1 MSNFDHMLAGFASA
15 TEPQNLLFILIG
27 SVLGTIVGVLP
38 GLGPSAGIA
47 LLLPLTFGMD
57 PTAALIMISAMYY
70 GAMYGG
76 STTSILIN
84 TPGESSSVMTTLDG
98 YQMAKNGRAG
108 AALAVSAIG
117 SFVAGTFSVIALS
130 LLATPLARFGLK
142 FGPVEYFSLM
152 LFSMAAVSSLTGKSV
167 AKGLFSMVLGL
178 MIATIGIDLQSGS
191 PRFAGSIPQL
201 QDGISFLV
209 IAVGMF
215 AVSEVLVTFEEHVRG
230 TAPVLRI
237 RGRLWLTA
245 DEWRRSIM
253 PIIRGTLIGFAK
265 GVLPAPG
272 ATISTILSYGLER
285 GLHKEKEKFGTGMI
299 EGVAGPEAAN
309 NAAAGGAMV
318 PLLTL
323 GLPSGGT
330 TAVLLGAFVMYGLQ
344 PGPLMMTR
352 NPDVVWGLIDSMY
365 LGNVMLFI
373 LNLPLI
379 FIFVRLLYIP
389 TGILLPL
396 ILIIATIGVFSIDGS
411 TLDLALV
418 LGFGVVGY
426 IFRKLNVPLAPMV
439 LAVVL
444 GKSLEQSF
452 RQSITIS
459 GGELGIFLSS
469 TLSVVFLVLAALMFV
484 LPFAWNRR
492 ERLVSVIG
500 RKPFKIK
507 PVSHSS
513 LHNSGVTKD
522 DA

>member
-1 MSNFDHMLAGFASA
+1 MSNFEYMLNGFAVA
-15 TEPQNLLFILIG
+15 LEPQNLLFILTG
-27 SVLGTIVGVLP
+27 TVLGTIVGVLP

-57 PTAALIMISAMYY
+57 PTGALIMVASMYY

-98 YQMAKNGRAG
+98 YQMARNGRAG

-117 SFVAGTFSVIALS
+117 SFIAGTFSVIALS
-130 LLATPLARFGLK
+130 ILAVPLARFGLK
-142 FGPVEYFSLM
+142 FGPVEYFALM

-167 AKGLFSMVLGL
+167 SRGLFSMVIGL
-178 MIATIGIDLQSGS
+178 MIATVGIDLQSGS
-191 PRFAGSIPQL
+191 PRFTGSVPQL

-215 AVSEVLVTFEEHVRG
+215 AVSEVLVTFEDHVRG
-230 TAPVLRI
+230 QAPVLRI
-237 RGRLWLTA
+237 KGRLWLTRE
-245 DEWRRSIM
+245 EWRRSIM
-253 PIIRGTLIGFAK
+253 PITRGTLIGFAK
-265 GVLPAPG
+265 GVLPGPG

-285 GLHKEKEKFGTGMI
+285 ALHKDKEKFGTGMI

-330 TAVLLGAFVMYGLQ
+330 TAVLLGAFIMYGLQ

-365 LGNVMLFI
+365 LGNIMLFI

-379 FIFVRLLYIP
+379 FLFVRLLYIP

-396 ILIIATIGVFSIDGS
+396 ILTIATIGVFSIDGS
-411 TLDLALV
+411 TLDLAFV

-426 IFRKLNVPLAPMV
+426 IFRKLDVPLAPMV

-444 GKSLEQSF
+444 GKSIEQSF

-459 GGELGIFLSS
+459 GGDMGIFLSS
-469 TLSVVFLVLAALMFV
+469 GLSITFLVLAGLMFV
-484 LPFAWNRR
+484 LPLAWNHRS
-492 ERLVSVIG
+492 RLLAAVGFRPG
-500 RKPFKIK
+500 RPNKTL
-507 PVSHSS
+507 S
-513 LHNSGVTKD
+513 
-522 DA
+522 